1 MRAWWCTMEQW
12 YKRIIS
18 GEAAGLV
25 PALVRYVLAAVAL
38 FYGLSVRLRNMAYD
52 AGWKKVIKLPVP
64 VISVG
69 NLTTGGTGK
78 TPTVIM
84 IVQDLIK
91 LGRRPAVLT
100 RGYKA
105 PQNGVSDE
113 VLVIQE
119 ECPGVPVLINRDRVA
134 GGRQA
139 IEKFGADVLILDDG
153 YQHRRLAR
161 DLNLLLVDATSPMGI
176 PGLLPAGSWREPPTG
191 MRRADAIMLTRCE
204 QVTPEL
210 ADMAAG
216 LLAEWRSPRVIFQQH
231 THVVG
236 LFDAQGQRV
245 SLIPDRVLA
254 FAGIAN
260 PEGFVRTLESMRM
273 NVARGCWYGDHH
285 QYDASRDTAR
295 LNDIAQSCNVS
306 ALVTTLKDWV
316 KLRGTES
323 KLPIYHVRIACHVA
337 GPEAET
343 WKEKLVDTTK

>member
-1 MRAWWCTMEQW
+1 MEQW

-25 PALVRYVLAAVAL
+25 PALIRYVLAAAAFV
-38 FYGLSVRLRNMAYD
+38 YGLVVRLRNMAYD
-52 AGWKKVIKLPVP
+52 AGWNKVVKLPVP

-84 IVQDLIK
+84 IVQELVK

-105 PQNGVSDE
+105 PENGVSDE

-119 ECPGVPVLINRDRVA
+119 ECPGVPVIINQDRVA

-139 IEKFGADVLILDDG
+139 IEKFGADVLVLDDG

-176 PGLLPAGSWREPPTG
+176 PGLLPAGSWREPPSG
-191 MRRADAIMLTRCE
+191 LRRADAIMLTRCE

-216 LLAEWRSPRVIFQQH
+216 LLAEWRSPRVIFQQQ
-231 THVVG
+231 TRVVG
-236 LFDAQGQRV
+236 LFDAQGKRV
-245 SLIPDRVLA
+245 SLAPGRVLA

-260 PEGFVRTLESMRM
+260 PEGFVRTIESMGM
-273 NVARGCWYGDHH
+273 SVASGCWYADHY
-285 QYDASRDTAR
+285 QYDINRDIAR
-295 LNDIAQSCNVS
+295 LNEIAESCKVS
-306 ALVTTLKDWV
+306 AMVTTLKDWV
-316 KLRGTES
+316 KLRGGES
-323 KLPIYHVRIACHVA
+323 TIPMYHVRIASMVA
-337 GPEAET
+337 GPEAEA
-343 WKEKLVDTTK
+343 WKEKLAETIK